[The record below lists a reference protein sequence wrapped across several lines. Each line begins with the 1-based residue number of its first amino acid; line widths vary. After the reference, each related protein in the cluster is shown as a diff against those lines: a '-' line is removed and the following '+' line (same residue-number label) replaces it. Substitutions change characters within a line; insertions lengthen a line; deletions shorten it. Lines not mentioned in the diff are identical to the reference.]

1 MSEFG
6 EKLRQERESRGI
18 TLVSITEATKISN
31 RYLVALETG
40 KFDYLPG
47 GILNKG
53 IMRGYARV
61 VGLNED
67 AWVNNFMSAYRE
79 SGQLKDEDANWIAF
93 AENVGK
99 SRSREEAAPQRL
111 HLNWAGVTVLLAV
124 LVALGWAFWHYVDDK
139 TAASTT
145 PQAAMRM
152 KAMSHTDRPVLQLP
166 AQHKLV

>member
-18 TLVSITEATKISN
+18 TLGSITEATKISN

-47 GILNKG
+47 GIFNKG
-53 IMRGYARV
+53 IMRSYARV
-61 VGLNED
+61 VGLNEET
-67 AWVNNFMSAYRE
+67 WVNRFMSAYRE
-79 SGQLKDEDANWIAF
+79 SGQVKDDDVYWIAF

-99 SRSREEAAPQRL
+99 SRNREQAARPRL
-111 HLNWAGVTVLLAV
+111 HLNWAGITVLLVV

-139 TAASTT
+139 TAASTAS
-145 PQAAMRM
+145 QAAAT
-152 KAMSHTDRPVLQLP
+152 KAMSQFDCLALP
-166 AQHKLV
+166 SVAQHKLV